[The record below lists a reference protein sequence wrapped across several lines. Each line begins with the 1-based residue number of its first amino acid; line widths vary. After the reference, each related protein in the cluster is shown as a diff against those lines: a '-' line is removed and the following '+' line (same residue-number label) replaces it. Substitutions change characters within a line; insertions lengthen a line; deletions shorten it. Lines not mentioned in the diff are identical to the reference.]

1 MTAKNIQ
8 GLSKDIKRIVIEQSY
23 RAHVGHI
30 GCSLSIADILA
41 ALYGDYLRIPTAKDP
56 DRDHLIL
63 SKGHAALGVYA
74 SLHLLGFLSKKQ
86 LASYHSDDSQIGTH
100 PEFGVPG
107 IELMTGSLGQGLG
120 VAAGIALAKKMK
132 KNPSKTVVILSDA
145 ECNEGSVWEAAAF
158 CAHHELNITGLIDLN
173 GQQGFGYT
181 KDVISMGEMALKW
194 KAFGWSVVDVDGHD
208 PVAIQKALQNGEKK
222 SGPKMYI
229 AKTTLGKGVSF
240 MEGKID
246 WHYMPLTD
254 DQYTQAIEELT
265 HA

>member
-1 MTAKNIQ
+1 MAAKN
-8 GLSKDIKRIVIEQSY
+8 LHAFSKEIKRLVIEQSY

-41 ALYGDYLRIPTAKDP
+41 ALYGDFLHISSPKDP

-74 SLHLLGFLSKKQ
+74 ALHLSGILSKKQ

-120 VAAGIALAKKMK
+120 VAAGIAFAKKMK
-132 KNPSKTVVILSDA
+132 KTLSKTAVILSDA

-158 CAHHELNITGLIDLN
+158 CAHHELNITAIIDLN

-181 KDVISMGEMALKW
+181 KDVVSMGDMAAKW
-194 KAFGWSVVDVDGHD
+194 KAFGWTVVEVNGHD
-208 PVAIQKALQNGEKK
+208 PAAIHKVLVSGEKK
-222 SGPKMYI
+222 NGPKMYI
-229 AKTTLGKGVSF
+229 AKTKLGKGVSF
-240 MEGKID
+240 MEGKVD

-254 DQYTQAIEELT
+254 DQYAQAIEEIS